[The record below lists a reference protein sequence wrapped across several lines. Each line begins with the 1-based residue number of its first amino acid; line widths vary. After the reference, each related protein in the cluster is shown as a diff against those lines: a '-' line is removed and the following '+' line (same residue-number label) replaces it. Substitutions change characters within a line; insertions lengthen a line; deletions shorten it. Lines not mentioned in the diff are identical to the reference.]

1 MAIRVPVAC
10 GSITDFVAT
19 LKKSTTVEEINRAI
33 KTEAKKREGVIEY
46 TEDEIVSTDI
56 IGNPHSSIFDSKLTK
71 VNGNLVRVLSWYDN
85 EYGYSCRMVDLIKKL
100 K

>member
-1 MAIRVPVAC
+1 MAC

-33 KTEAKKREGVIEY
+33 KTEAKKREDVIEY

-85 EYGYSCRMVDLIKKL
+85 EYGYSCRMVDLIKRL

>member
-1 MAIRVPVAC
+1 LRVPVPC

-19 LKKSTTVEEINRAI
+19 LKKSPTVEEVNKAM
-33 KTEAKKREGVIEY
+33 KAEAKKRGDILEY

-56 IGNPHSSIFDSKLTK
+56 IKNPHSSIFDSKLTK
-71 VNGNLVRVLSWYDN
+71 VNGNLVKVLSWYDN
-85 EYGYSCRMVDLIKKL
+85 EYGYSCRMVDLIKML